1 MSMNYRALAD
11 SSTELLKKFGRQLTF
26 TRTTDGAFDAT
37 TGKKAQTT
45 TTFTKYGCVFDYT
58 AQEIALN
65 NIEVG
70 DRRILAEG
78 HAYAVGDKVSLD
90 GASYRVVN
98 VSNIQPAAI
107 VVACNLQ
114 VRK

>member
-1 MSMNYRALAD
+1 MSFNYRALSD

-26 TRTTDGAFDAT
+26 TRTTDGAYVPAT
-37 TGKKAQTT
+37 GQKTQTT

-65 NIEVG
+65 NIEAG
-70 DRRILAEG
+70 DRRILVEG
-78 HAYAVGDKVSLD
+78 HAYLVGDKVSLD
-90 GASYRVVN
+90 GSSYRVVS

-107 VVACNLQ
+107 VVACNLK

>member
-1 MSMNYRALAD
+1 MSFNYRALAD

-26 TRTTDGAFDAT
+26 TRTTDGTFDPQ
-37 TGKKAQTT
+37 TGKKSQTT
-45 TTFTKYGCVFDYT
+45 TTFVKYGCVFDYT

-65 NIEVG
+65 NIEAG

-78 HAYAVGDKVSLD
+78 HAYLVGDKVSLD
-90 GASYRVVN
+90 GSSYRVVS
-98 VSNIQPAAI
+98 VSNIQPAA
-107 VVACNLQ
+107 VTVACNLQ